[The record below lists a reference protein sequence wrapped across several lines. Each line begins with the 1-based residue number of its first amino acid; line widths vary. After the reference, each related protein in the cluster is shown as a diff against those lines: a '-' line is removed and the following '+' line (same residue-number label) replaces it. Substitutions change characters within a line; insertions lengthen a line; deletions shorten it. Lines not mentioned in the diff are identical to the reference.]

1 MAELVDGT
9 YEAQIVNA
17 KQDLEGGL
25 MLELAISTGEHKGDV
40 VSMRASRQRF
50 DRDAEDLLGLPATLT
65 VRYGVYDLSLA

>member
-25 MLELAISTGEHKGDV
+25 MLELAISTGENKGDV

-50 DRDAEDLLGLPATLT
+50 DRDAEDLLGLPAILT

>member
-25 MLELAISTGEHKGDV
+25 VLELAISTGEHKGDV
-40 VSMRASRQRF
+40 VSVRSSRQRF
-50 DRDAEDLLGLPATLT
+50 GRDAEELLGLPATLT
-65 VRYGVYDLSLA
+65 VRYGVFDVSLA